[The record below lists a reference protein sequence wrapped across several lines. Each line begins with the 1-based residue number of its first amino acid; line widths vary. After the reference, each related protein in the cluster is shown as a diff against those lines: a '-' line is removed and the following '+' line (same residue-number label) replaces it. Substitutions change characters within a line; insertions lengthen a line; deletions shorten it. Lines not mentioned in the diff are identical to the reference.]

1 MVSISGELT
10 SWAKFL
16 STPCAT
22 KTDARTSELMVI
34 IASMTEINQPA
45 KSIAVGNEVK
55 NSNHH
60 PESEG
65 RKIVLTTFGSY
76 GDLHPYIAVGLE
88 LKARGHQAIIAT
100 TPLYREKI
108 EATGLG
114 FHPVRPDLPSPEEN
128 TELVEKVM
136 NLRGGAEFLF
146 KELLAPHVRESYED
160 LQEATRDA
168 DLLITHVITYA
179 AHILAQKTGIP
190 WISTVLAPAT
200 FFSTYDPMT
209 PPQMPGLVKLFG
221 RSRLLSRAFV
231 SIVKK
236 VTGKWVEPIYKFRAE
251 LGLPLGEHPIFEG
264 QYSPYMTLALFS
276 KVLGEPQPDWPPQTK
291 VTGFPFY
298 DKKDE
303 ANISPELEK
312 FLDEGSAPIVFT
324 LGSSAVY
331 VAEDFYRVSVE
342 AARRLKRRAV
352 LLIGDERNRP
362 KEPLPEGIV
371 AFDYAPYGQILPR
384 AAAIVHQ
391 GGVGTTGQGL
401 RAGVPT
407 LVVPF
412 NHDQPDNAYRV
423 ARLGISRTLSR
434 KKYLASNVVRELDR
448 LLSDESY
455 ALKAAEIGRQ
465 VRIEN
470 GASHAADEI
479 EAFISSDSRKQ

>member
-1 MVSISGELT
+1 M
-10 SWAKFL
+10 
-16 STPCAT
+16 
-22 KTDARTSELMVI
+22 
-34 IASMTEINQPA
+34 ASMAKINQPA
-45 KSIAVGNEVK
+45 KSVAVSNEVK
-55 NSNHH
+55 NSDDQSDSKGH
-60 PESEG
+60 
-65 RKIVLTTFGSY
+65 KIVLTTFGSF

-88 LKARGHQAIIAT
+88 LKERGHQAIIAT
-100 TPLYREKI
+100 TPVYREKI

-114 FHPVRPDLPSPEEN
+114 FHPVRPDFPSPEEN
-128 TELVEKVM
+128 TEIVEKVM
-136 NLRGGAEFLF
+136 KLKDGAEFLF
-146 KELLAPHVRESYED
+146 KELIAPHVRESYED
-160 LQEATRDA
+160 LQEATQNA

-200 FFSTYDPMT
+200 FFSVYDPMV
-209 PPQMPGLVKLFG
+209 PPQMPGLVKVLG
-221 RSRLLSRAFV
+221 RSRFLSRAFI

-236 VTGKWVEPIYKFRAE
+236 VSGKWVEPIYKLRAD
-251 LGLPLGEHPIFEG
+251 LGLPRELHPIFEG
-264 QYSPYMTLALFS
+264 QYSPYLTLALFS
-276 KVLGEPQPDWPPQTK
+276 KFLGEPQPDWPPHTK

-298 DKKDE
+298 DKKDV
-303 ANISPELEK
+303 ASISPDLEK
-312 FLDEGSAPIVFT
+312 FLDEGPAPIVFT

-331 VAEDFYRVSVE
+331 VAEDFYSVSIE

-352 LLIGDERNRP
+352 LLIGDERNRL
-362 KEPLPEGIV
+362 KEPLPEDIV

-391 GGVGTTGQGL
+391 GGVGTSGQGL

-412 NHDQPDNAYRV
+412 NHDQPDNAYRL
-423 ARLGISRTLSR
+423 ARLGVSRTLSR
-434 KKYLASNVVRELDR
+434 KKYTVPSVVRELDR

-470 GASHAADEI
+470 GASRAADEI
-479 EAFISSDSRKQ
+479 EAFVRTRIGK